1 MCIEGCT
8 WKLISQRDRLSGN
21 HLLPLSPKFTLQ
33 CLLCNNHW
41 TLNFPL
47 FTVNMV
53 LGFVSRGH
61 HRKVSLLV
69 PVAMF
74 CFVLLL
80 LQRPSA
86 CLCEASVVL
95 CSIHIPRAWAP
106 WRLCSPGWGP
116 RAISVI
122 LLIQTLH
129 LSLQWGPN
137 SFCVPTSSLDSL
149 APWRPVSC
157 LPGDCG
163 PAVAQQPSKL
173 LNHPGDCY
181 HTFSNKVVP
190 FQVWL
195 S

>member
-8 WKLISQRDRLSGN
+8 WKLISQRDRLSRN

-95 CSIHIPRAWAP
+95 CSIHITQSMSPLETLQSWLGPTGHLCDPLDTDTALESAVGPKLLCAHLQPWLTCTLEACFLLT
-106 WRLCSPGWGP
+106 WRLW
-116 RAISVI
+116 
-122 LLIQTLH
+122 
-129 LSLQWGPN
+129 
-137 SFCVPTSSLDSL
+137 TS
-149 APWRPVSC
+149 
-157 LPGDCG
+157 CG
-163 PAVAQQPSKL
+163 PAAQQTSQSSGRL
-173 LNHPGDCY
+173 LSH
-181 HTFSNKVVP
+181 
-190 FQVWL
+190 L
-195 S
+195 L